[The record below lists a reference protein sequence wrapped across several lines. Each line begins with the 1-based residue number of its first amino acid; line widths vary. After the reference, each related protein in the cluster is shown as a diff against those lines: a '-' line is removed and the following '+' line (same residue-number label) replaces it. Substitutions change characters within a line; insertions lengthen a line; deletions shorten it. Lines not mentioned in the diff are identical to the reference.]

1 MPESQ
6 LFLSAVAQRLDL
18 VLLLGE
24 IAIWAK
30 QVIGHQIGVV

>member
-6 LFLSAVAQRLDL
+6 LFLSAVAQRLDFV
-18 VLLLGE
+18 VLQDE

-30 QVIGHQIGVV
+30 QVGGHPLGVV

>member
-6 LFLSAVAQRLDL
+6 LLLGAGAQRREFV
-18 VLLLGE
+18 VLQDE

-30 QVIGHQIGVV
+30 QVVGHQIGVV